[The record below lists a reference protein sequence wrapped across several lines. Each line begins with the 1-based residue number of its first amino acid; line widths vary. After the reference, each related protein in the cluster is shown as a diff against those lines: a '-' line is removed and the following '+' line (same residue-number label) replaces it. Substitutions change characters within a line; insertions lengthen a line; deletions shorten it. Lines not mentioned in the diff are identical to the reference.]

1 MRTWM
6 KKLREKFASTRG
18 ESISEVL
25 IAMLIIELALLM
37 VVSMIMSAGR
47 MITKSEKTYDI
58 LYSRRNAMETNQAQT
73 EESTSVSG
81 RKSAAAPAPTP
92 TPGSASVI
100 VKNADGNGSS
110 TTVGVTIYT
119 VNYQGSETTIGS
131 FVRYEPA
138 AAGSGGS

>member
-1 MRTWM
+1 MRTWI
-6 KKLREKFASTRG
+6 KKLRQKFASTRG

-81 RKSAAAPAPTP
+81 RKSAAAPAPTS
-92 TPGSASVI
+92 GSARVT
-100 VKNADGNGSS
+100 VKNADGSGSS
-110 TTVGVTIYT
+110 TIANVTTYT

-131 FVRYEPA
+131 FVRYEAA

>member
-1 MRTWM
+1 M
-6 KKLREKFASTRG
+6 KKLRQKFTSTRG

-58 LYSRRNAMETNQAQT
+58 LYSRRNAMETNQEQT
-73 EESTSVSG
+73 KESTSVIG
-81 RKSAAAPAPTP
+81 RMSAAAPAPTSAP
-92 TPGSASVI
+92 ASVT

-110 TTVGVTIYT
+110 TTANVTIYT